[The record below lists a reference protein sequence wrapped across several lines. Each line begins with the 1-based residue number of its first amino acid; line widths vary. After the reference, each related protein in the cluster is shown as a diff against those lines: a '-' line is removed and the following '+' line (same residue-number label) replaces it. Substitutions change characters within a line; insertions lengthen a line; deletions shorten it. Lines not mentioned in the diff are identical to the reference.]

1 MKRTRIYV
9 ISVVALLSCNGQKGN
24 DFPKDDTIEE
34 IEFVKGVEEKVE
46 KESPSMYDE
55 RYGTPLDGKEA
66 KPKDDLVKES
76 DEDDIF
82 GFDDGNY

>member
-1 MKRTRIYV
+1 M
-9 ISVVALLSCNGQKGN
+9 
-24 DFPKDDTIEE
+24 
-34 IEFVKGVEEKVE
+34 KGVEEKEE

-66 KPKDDLVKES
+66 KPKDDLVKEP